1 MRNVPTGMIA
11 VAMVLLLAA
20 CSGQPEVAETPPEDA
35 AVAADGQWVR
45 LTPDQMTEQQKQL
58 QAQGTEAVQAMA
70 SRLMGELHAA
80 LDEQG
85 PDGAIEVCSMRAP
98 EIAATVSNEFG
109 LLIGRT
115 SFRLRNP
122 SNVPPDWAEAL
133 VAERTGEP
141 VWLEGP
147 DGAVAGMMPIRL
159 KAECAMC
166 HGPAEHIAE
175 EVQATLA
182 EMYPQDAATGFQQG
196 DLRGW
201 FWVEVP
207 PRT

>member
-1 MRNVPTGMIA
+1 MRRVPMNMA
-11 VAMVLLLAA
+11 AMAMVLVLAA
-20 CSGQPEVAETPPEDA
+20 CSGQPEVAEAPPEDA
-35 AVAADGQWVR
+35 AVTSDGGWVR
-45 LTPDQMTEQQKQL
+45 LASGEISEQQQQL
-58 QAQGTEAVQAMA
+58 KAQGEEAVQAMA

-122 SNVPPDWAEAL
+122 ANLPPGWADEL
-133 VAERTGEP
+133 VSERVDEP

-159 KAECAMC
+159 KAECEMC
-166 HGPAEHIAE
+166 HGPSEQIAD

-182 EMYPQDAATGFQQG
+182 ERYPQDVATGFQEG

>member
-1 MRNVPTGMIA
+1 MRRVPIGVTA
-11 VAMVLLLAA
+11 VAMLVLLTA
-20 CSGQPEVAETPPEDA
+20 CSGQPEVAETPPGDA
-35 AVAADGQWVR
+35 AVASDGDWVR
-45 LTPDQMTEQQKQL
+45 LAPEEMTEQQQQL
-58 QAQGTEAVQAMA
+58 RTQGTEAVQAMA
-70 SRLMGELHAA
+70 SRLMGELHEA
-80 LDEQG
+80 LDERG

-122 SNVPPDWAEAL
+122 SNMPPEWAEGL
-133 VAERTGEP
+133 VSERVEGP

-147 DGAVAGMMPIRL
+147 GGTVAGMMPIRL
-159 KAECAMC
+159 KPECEMC
-166 HGPAEHIAE
+166 HGPTAQIAE
-175 EVQATLA
+175 EVQTALA
-182 EMYPQDAATGFQQG
+182 EMYPQDVATGFQDG